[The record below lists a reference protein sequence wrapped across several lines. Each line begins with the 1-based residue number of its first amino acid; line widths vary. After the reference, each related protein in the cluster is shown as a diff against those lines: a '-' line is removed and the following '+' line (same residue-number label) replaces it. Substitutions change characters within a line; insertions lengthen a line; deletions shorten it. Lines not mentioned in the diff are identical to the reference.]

1 VAADATPLATPLAA
15 RAPAAIAETGF
26 LLEGLRCA
34 GCVRKT
40 EEALRA
46 QPGVASAI
54 VNYADHRALVRFDA
68 AETSVTALANA
79 VAALGYQ
86 AIPYDPEALDRPERT
101 QARAALVRLLVAGF
115 LAMNV
120 MWLAIALYIG
130 TYQGMDIATQHA
142 LRWLAAALS
151 VPAVFWCGAPFF
163 AGAWRGIRR
172 RELSMDL
179 PVALAIGAASATNVI
194 GTWLGRTHLFVD
206 SGAWIVFLLLLGRTL
221 ERNASARATGAVER
235 LRNLAPRDALRRSG
249 ARLERVPVAD
259 LVTGDEVVIP
269 AGELCPVDAA
279 LIGPATELDE
289 SAVSGEATPV
299 LRAPDMRIPAGAR
312 NLMTEISV
320 RVVAPANRGT
330 LARLA
335 ALLERAQ
342 AERPAIQR
350 SADRFAAIFAPAV
363 LATAALSA
371 LVLALSGAPALEI
384 AFRATTVLI
393 VACPCV
399 FGLATPLAI
408 AAALGRAAQLGVLVK
423 SGEAIERFARV
434 KRVLLD
440 KTGTLTEGRFA
451 LTGWAAAEGVA
462 EAELLGA
469 AALAEGSA
477 LHPIAE
483 AIREAARRAG
493 APESVRAVHE
503 ARAGLGVIATREDGT
518 RIAAGT
524 EALLRALEIELP
536 AGLAREAERLGAEG
550 ASRVWVARAD
560 RVLGVIALADA
571 VRADAPELAAR
582 LARSGIGVEL
592 VSGDHARAVALAAQC
607 AGIAEYAASASPEQ
621 KLARVRARRE
631 AGESV
636 LAVGDGLNDAAFLA
650 AADCGIAMA
659 RGSEITLA
667 AADAVVRSPRLGA
680 IADLLALSRACL
692 ARIHE
697 NFGFA
702 LLYNAIAVP
711 LAVAGVLHPLGAAIA
726 MALSSLTVTANS
738 MRLLVHDGGSD
749 AAARALPLPRPL
761 FDSARLRLAA
771 RSACRRFRARA

>member
-1 VAADATPLATPLAA
+1 MAASAALPAPHLAGP
-15 RAPAAIAETGF
+15 APRSAETGF

-46 QPGVASAI
+46 QPGVASASI
-54 VNYADHRALVRFDA
+54 NYADHRALVRFDPA
-68 AETSVTALANA
+68 ATSVKALAAA
-79 VAALGYQ
+79 VEALGYQ
-86 AIPYDPEALDRPERT
+86 AVPYDPETLDRPERT
-101 QARAALVRLLVAGF
+101 QARAALTRLLVAAF

-130 TYQGMDIATQHA
+130 TYQGMDAATQRG
-142 LRWLAAALS
+142 LRWVAVALS
-151 VPAVFWCGAPFF
+151 LPAVAWCGAPFF

-179 PVALAIGAASATNVI
+179 PIALAISTAFATNAV

-206 SGAWIVFLLLLGRTL
+206 SAAWIVFLLLLGRTL
-221 ERNASARATGAVER
+221 ERNASARAAGAVER
-235 LRNLAPRDALRRSG
+235 LRNLAPREVLRRRDG
-249 ARLERVPVAD
+249 AVERVAVSELA
-259 LVTGDEVVIP
+259 VGDEVVIP
-269 AGELCPVDAA
+269 AGELCPVDAT
-279 LIGPATELDE
+279 LIAPATELDE
-289 SAVSGEATPV
+289 SALTGESTPV
-299 LRAPDMRIPAGAR
+299 ARAPGARIAAGAR
-312 NLMTEISV
+312 NLMTEIAV
-320 RVVAPANRGT
+320 RVLAPASRGT

-363 LATAALSA
+363 LGIAALA
-371 LVLALSGAPALEI
+371 AAVLAWQGAPALEV

-408 AAALGRAAQLGVLVK
+408 SAALGRAAELGVLVK
-423 SGEAIERFARV
+423 SGEALERLARV

-451 LTGWAAAEGVA
+451 LAGRALAEGTS

-469 AALAEGSA
+469 AALAEGEA
-477 LHPIAE
+477 VHPIAE
-483 AIREAARRAG
+483 AIRAAAQRVGAG
-493 APESVRAVHE
+493 TTAQAVRE
-503 ARAGLGVIATREDGT
+503 TRAGLGVV
-518 RIAAGT
+518 AACENGV
-524 EALLRALEIELP
+524 
-536 AGLAREAERLGAEG
+536 RLTAGAEG
-550 ASRVWVARAD
+550 LLRELGVTLPAALVGEAAALGARGATLVWVARDA
-560 RVLGVIALADA
+560 RALGVLAFEDALRVDA
-571 VRADAPELAAR
+571 AAFAPR
-582 LARSGIGVEL
+582 LGRDGISAEL
-592 VSGDHARAVALAAQC
+592 VSGDHAGAVALAAER
-607 AGIAEYAASASPEQ
+607 AGIATFAAGASPEQ
-621 KLARVRARRE
+621 KLVRVREARA
-631 AGESV
+631 AGQPT

-650 AADCGIAMA
+650 AADCGLAMA

-680 IADLLALSRACL
+680 IADLLALSRATL
-692 ARIHE
+692 ARIRE
-697 NFGFA
+697 NFAFA
-702 LLYNAIAVP
+702 MLYNAIAVP

-738 MRLLVHDGGSD
+738 MRLL
-749 AAARALPLPRPL
+749 
-761 FDSARLRLAA
+761 
-771 RSACRRFRARA
+771 RFRAGA